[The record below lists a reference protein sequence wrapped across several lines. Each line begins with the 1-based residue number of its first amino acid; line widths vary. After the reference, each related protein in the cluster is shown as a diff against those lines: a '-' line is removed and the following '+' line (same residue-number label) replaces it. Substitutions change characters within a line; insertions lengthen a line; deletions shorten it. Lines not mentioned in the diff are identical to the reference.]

1 MYGTLVAFM
10 LLAGTY
16 NPLAQSWMTNGLIA
30 HYPMHGNA
38 NDASGYG
45 MDGTMT
51 GAPAMTT
58 NRFGGFGDAFGFQG
72 GMDAIMLTNLN
83 VNMITNGQNTVCLWM
98 RWDGGADGITNPV
111 AMPFGWGDT
120 NENYCLLFQRA
131 GTGRFGFSDGMGD
144 VYGTNYGSMLSNHW
158 VHVAAVF
165 NNGDMMNSGL
175 YINGQ
180 RVGGSMTA
188 GGMPMG
194 MGMGMMVR
202 RSASP
207 MAFLGGFG
215 DQDSVPYHFFGA
227 MSDVRIYNR
236 SLTDT
241 EIAALF
247 QMDAAPSMRMMAGS
261 EEGTENVEFNSMMM
275 DWHFQMQFSDD
286 LLHWT
291 NYSNMFEPSSGTMV
305 RTINTTTS
313 NMFWRLMGNP

>member
-1 MYGTLVAFM
+1 
-10 LLAGTY
+10 
-16 NPLAQSWMTNGLIA
+16 
-30 HYPMHGNA
+30 
-38 NDASGYG
+38 
-45 MDGTMT
+45 
-51 GAPAMTT
+51 
-58 NRFGGFGDAFGFQG
+58 
-72 GMDAIMLTNLN
+72 
-83 VNMITNGQNTVCLWM
+83 MI
-98 RWDGGADGITNPV
+98 
-111 AMPFGWGDT
+111 
-120 NENYCLLFQRA
+120 
-131 GTGRFGFSDGMGD
+131 
-144 VYGTNYGSMLSNHW
+144 
-158 VHVAAVF
+158 
-165 NNGDMMNSGL
+165 
-175 YINGQ
+175 
-180 RVGGSMTA
+180 
-188 GGMPMG
+188 
-194 MGMGMMVR
+194 
-202 RSASP
+202 
-207 MAFLGGFG
+207 